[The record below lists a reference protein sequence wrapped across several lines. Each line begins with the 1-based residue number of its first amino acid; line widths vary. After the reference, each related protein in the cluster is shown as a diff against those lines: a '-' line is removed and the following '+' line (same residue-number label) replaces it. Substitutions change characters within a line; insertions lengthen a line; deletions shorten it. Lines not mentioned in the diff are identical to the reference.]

1 MFATTQPKNQ
11 SNIKNCCSRFFIDK
25 KDHKK
30 EQSRNLI
37 LMFETL
43 IEGEVKKVFLAR
55 KKQLLFHNELEF
67 DRLLP
72 SPQRISFGDH
82 FGSQSISNY

>member
-43 IEGEVKKVFLAR
+43 ITGEVKKVFIA
-55 KKQLLFHNELEF
+55 KKQSLFPNELEF

-82 FGSQSISNY
+82 FGSQYISNY